1 MKVAEPTSRLRSVS
15 SYIGFHFREVD
26 ADVVAIDA
34 QDLSLEE
41 MKMLRE
47 QALQAAAG
55 RPLVS
60 GEGVSCVHSAFYPC
74 CTHDLVNPVRCA
86 GRPDLPARLCRR
98 AERL

>member
-1 MKVAEPTSRLRSVS
+1 MKVAEPTSRRRSVS
-15 SYIGFHFREVD
+15 SYIGIHFREVD

-47 QALQAAAG
+47 QALQAAAE

-60 GEGVSCVHSAFYPC
+60 GEGVS
-74 CTHDLVNPVRCA
+74 
-86 GRPDLPARLCRR
+86 
-98 AERL
+98 